1 MAYKNILVEKK
12 DGIALVKINRPKVLN
27 ALNQDTIKE
36 VTDAVLALEKD
47 DKIKVGILTGEGKAF
62 IAGADIKEMKD
73 MTPLQAKE
81 FGSLGHDLMH
91 MMERSQVVYIAAVN
105 GFALGGGCELMMAC
119 DLMIASTNA
128 VLGQPEINLGIHPG
142 FGGTQRLPRLIGVT
156 KAKELLL
163 TGRNIKADEA
173 KDFGLVNKVV
183 EPEFLMDEAEKLAQS
198 IATKSMVQI
207 GFIKELV
214 NKGINVDLQSA
225 CNLEISYFSASF
237 ATHDQK
243 EGMTAFI
250 EKRKPDFRNE

>member
-1 MAYKNILVEKK
+1 MKYDNIIVEKK
-12 DGIALVKINRPKVLN
+12 DHVGLIKINRPESLN
-27 ALNQDTIKE
+27 ALNQKTICELINAVNDFDIDTE
-36 VTDAVLALEKD
+36 
-47 DKIKVGILTGEGKAF
+47 IKVAVITGEGKAF

-91 MMERSQVVYIAAVN
+91 MLERSQVIYIAAVN

-119 DLMIASTNA
+119 DLMIASKNA
-128 VLGQPEINLGIHPG
+128 VMGQPEINLGVHPG
-142 FGGTQRLPRLIGVT
+142 FGGTQRLPRLIGSP
-156 KAKELLL
+156 KAKELML

-173 KDFGLVNKVV
+173 FAIGLINKVV
-183 EPEFLMDEAEKLAQS
+183 EPESLMDEAEKLAMV
-198 IATKSMVQI
+198 IASKSMVQI

-214 NKGINVDLQSA
+214 NKGINVDLQTA

-250 EKRKPDFRNE
+250 EKRKADFINE